1 MKIKEKNMPLIA
13 VVVISCVMLLPFLG
27 LTDFNT
33 KGEPREAVVAL
44 SMLKSGDWI
53 LPVNNGMDIPYKP
66 PFFHYCIALVSLL
79 TGSVDEYTSRLPSAL
94 ALIGMTIGCFVFY
107 KRRRNAQQALMGA
120 LLLLTSFEVHRA
132 GVNCRVD
139 MVLTACVVGAML
151 LFYRWW
157 ERGSKGFPLLAVLCM
172 SGAVLTKGPVGFVL
186 PCFVMWVFTLIRGGR
201 FWRTTLTYGGFALL
215 SLILPLIWYVAAWH
229 EGGQHFLDLIYEENI
244 GRMTGSMSYESHT
257 HSFPYNFFTL
267 STGWA
272 PWTLLLLFSLFS
284 KPWKKS
290 AAASAS
296 AEAASA
302 SEASA
307 ASSAKSASSTK
318 SSLPGGLKGTLMRW
332 QIRLMQVPPVM
343 LFTWL
348 GFLLVLLFYCFPS
361 SKRSVYLLPCYPF
374 MAMIIAEYVD
384 WLWRTG
390 RRGAMRAYVCLIGV
404 LVLTLTAVFACVRMG
419 LVPDTI
425 FHGKHADANIA
436 MLHALRDM
444 PIGILEFLLCFLPA
458 AAAVDAMQ
466 MVLRKR
472 TRNDGRRFRYAL
484 LAPVILLMTAL
495 DGLYQPPVLNSKS
508 LRPMAQMIAETF
520 PGEKIYQ
527 HLEARMAHF
536 FGADFYLGDTMDQF
550 EKPVYEERADGS
562 IVKKTVLPE
571 KGVLIIPTTDFEEL
585 SKRHPEYRFQLVK
598 TTKER
603 VSEVK
608 GTVDFYRF
616 SRLQ

>member
-13 VVVISCVMLLPFLG
+13 VIVISCVMLLPFLG

-44 SMLKSGDWI
+44 SMLNSGDWI

-94 ALIGMTIGCFVFY
+94 ALIAMTVGCFVFY

-201 FWRTTLTYGGFALL
+201 FWRTSLTYGGFALL
-215 SLILPLIWYVAAWH
+215 SLILPALWYVAAWH

-272 PWTLLLLFSLFS
+272 PWTLLLLFTLFS

-290 AAASAS
+290 SAP
-296 AEAASA
+296 
-302 SEASA
+302 
-307 ASSAKSASSTK
+307 AKSASSET
-318 SSLPGGLKGTLMRW
+318 SSLPDGLKGKLMRW

-425 FHGKHADANIA
+425 FHGKHADTNIA
-436 MLHALRDM
+436 MLRALRDM

-466 MVLRKR
+466 MVLCKR
-472 TRNDGRRFRYAL
+472 TCNDGRRFRYAL

-495 DGLYQPPVLNSKS
+495 DGLYQPAILNAKS
-508 LRPMAQMIAETF
+508 LRPMAQTIE
-520 PGEKIYQ
+520 EKFHDENIYQ
-527 HLEARMAHF
+527 YISTPMLHF
-536 FGADFYLGDTMDQF
+536 FGADFYLGDKMDQF
-550 EKPVYEERADGS
+550 EKPVYEERPDGS
-562 IVKKTVLPE
+562 IEEKTVLPE

-585 SKRHPEYRFQLVK
+585 AKRHPEYRFQHVM

-616 SRLQ
+616 TR

>member
-13 VVVISCVMLLPFLG
+13 VIVISCVMLLPFLG

-44 SMLKSGDWI
+44 SMLNSGDWI

-94 ALIGMTIGCFVFY
+94 ALIAMTVGCFVFY
-107 KRRRNAQQALMGA
+107 KRRRNAQQAFMGA

-201 FWRTTLTYGGFALL
+201 FWRTSLTYGGFALL
-215 SLILPLIWYVAAWH
+215 SLILPALWYVAAWH

-272 PWTLLLLFSLFS
+272 PWTLLLLFTLFS

-290 AAASAS
+290 
-296 AEAASA
+296 
-302 SEASA
+302 SA
-307 ASSAKSASSTK
+307 AAKSASSET
-318 SSLPGGLKGTLMRW
+318 SSLPGGMKGKLMRW

-425 FHGKHADANIA
+425 FHGKHANTNIA

-472 TRNDGRRFRYAL
+472 TCNDGRRFRYAL

-495 DGLYQPPVLNSKS
+495 DGLYQPAILNAKS
-508 LRPMAQMIAETF
+508 LRPMAQTIEEKF
-520 PGEKIYQ
+520 HGENIYQ
-527 HLEARMAHF
+527 YISTPMLHF
-536 FGADFYLGDTMDQF
+536 FGADFYLGDKMDQF
-550 EKPVYEERADGS
+550 EKPVYEERPDGS
-562 IVKKTVLPE
+562 IEEKTVLPE
-571 KGVLIIPTTDFEEL
+571 KGVLIVPTADFEEL
-585 SKRHPEYRFQLVK
+585 AKRHPEYRFQHVM

-608 GTVDFYRF
+608 ETVDFYRF
-616 SRLQ
+616 TR

>member
-13 VVVISCVMLLPFLG
+13 VIVISCVMLLPFLG

-44 SMLKSGDWI
+44 SMLNSGDWI

-94 ALIGMTIGCFVFY
+94 ALIAMTVGCFVFY

-201 FWRTTLTYGGFALL
+201 FWRTSLTYGGFALL
-215 SLILPLIWYVAAWH
+215 SLILPALWYVAAWH

-272 PWTLLLLFSLFS
+272 PWTLLLLFTLFS

-290 AAASAS
+290 SAP
-296 AEAASA
+296 
-302 SEASA
+302 
-307 ASSAKSASSTK
+307 AKSASSET
-318 SSLPGGLKGTLMRW
+318 SSLPDGLKGKLMRW

-425 FHGKHADANIA
+425 FHGKHADTNIA

-472 TRNDGRRFRYAL
+472 TCNDGRRFCYAL

-495 DGLYQPPVLNSKS
+495 DGLYQPAILNAKS
-508 LRPMAQMIAETF
+508 LRPMAQTIEEKF
-520 PGEKIYQ
+520 HGENIYQ
-527 HLEARMAHF
+527 YISTPMLHF
-536 FGADFYLGDTMDQF
+536 FGADFYLGDKMDQF
-550 EKPVYEERADGS
+550 EKPVYEERPDGS
-562 IVKKTVLPE
+562 IEEKTVLPE
-571 KGVLIIPTTDFEEL
+571 KGVLIVPTADFEEL
-585 SKRHPEYRFQLVK
+585 AKHHPEYRFQHVM

-616 SRLQ
+616 TR

>member
-13 VVVISCVMLLPFLG
+13 VIVISCVMLLPFLG

-44 SMLKSGDWI
+44 SMLNSGDWI

-94 ALIGMTIGCFVFY
+94 ALIAMTVGCFVFY

-201 FWRTTLTYGGFALL
+201 FWRTSLTYGGFALL
-215 SLILPLIWYVAAWH
+215 SLILPALWYVAAWH

-272 PWTLLLLFSLFS
+272 PWTLLLLFTLFS

-290 AAASAS
+290 SAP
-296 AEAASA
+296 
-302 SEASA
+302 
-307 ASSAKSASSTK
+307 AKSASSET
-318 SSLPGGLKGTLMRW
+318 SSLPDGLKGKLMRW

-390 RRGAMRAYVCLIGV
+390 RRGAMRTYVCLIGV

-425 FHGKHADANIA
+425 FHGKHAEANIA

-472 TRNDGRRFRYAL
+472 TCNDGRRFRYAL

-495 DGLYQPPVLNSKS
+495 DGLYQPAILNAKS
-508 LRPMAQMIAETF
+508 LRPMAQTIEEKF
-520 PGEKIYQ
+520 HGENIYQ
-527 HLEARMAHF
+527 YISTPMLHF
-536 FGADFYLGDTMDQF
+536 FGADFYLGDKMDQF
-550 EKPVYEERADGS
+550 EKPVYEERPDGS
-562 IVKKTVLPE
+562 IEEKTVLPE
-571 KGVLIIPTTDFEEL
+571 KGVLIVPTADFEEL
-585 SKRHPEYRFQLVK
+585 AKRHPEYRFQHVM

-608 GTVDFYRF
+608 GNVDFYRF
-616 SRLQ
+616 TR

>member
-1 MKIKEKNMPLIA
+1 
-13 VVVISCVMLLPFLG
+13 
-27 LTDFNT
+27 
-33 KGEPREAVVAL
+33 
-44 SMLKSGDWI
+44 
-53 LPVNNGMDIPYKP
+53 
-66 PFFHYCIALVSLL
+66 
-79 TGSVDEYTSRLPSAL
+79 
-94 ALIGMTIGCFVFY
+94 
-107 KRRRNAQQALMGA
+107 
-120 LLLLTSFEVHRA
+120 
-132 GVNCRVD
+132 
-139 MVLTACVVGAML
+139 
-151 LFYRWW
+151 
-157 ERGSKGFPLLAVLCM
+157 
-172 SGAVLTKGPVGFVL
+172 
-186 PCFVMWVFTLIRGGR
+186 
-201 FWRTTLTYGGFALL
+201 
-215 SLILPLIWYVAAWH
+215 
-229 EGGQHFLDLIYEENI
+229 
-244 GRMTGSMSYESHT
+244 
-257 HSFPYNFFTL
+257 
-267 STGWA
+267 
-272 PWTLLLLFSLFS
+272 
-284 KPWKKS
+284 
-290 AAASAS
+290 
-296 AEAASA
+296 
-302 SEASA
+302 
-307 ASSAKSASSTK
+307 
-318 SSLPGGLKGTLMRW
+318 
-332 QIRLMQVPPVM
+332 MQVPPVM

-425 FHGKHADANIA
+425 FHGKHADTNIA

-495 DGLYQPPVLNSKS
+495 DGLYQPVVLNAKS
-508 LRPMAQMIAETF
+508 LRPMAQTIEEKF
-520 PGEKIYQ
+520 HGENIYQ
-527 HLEARMAHF
+527 YISTPMLHF
-536 FGADFYLGDTMDQF
+536 FGADFYLGDKMDQF

-562 IVKKTVLPE
+562 IEEKTVLPE
-571 KGVLIIPTTDFEEL
+571 KGVLIVPTADFEEL
-585 SKRHPEYRFQLVK
+585 AKRHPEYRFQHVM

-616 SRLQ
+616 TR

>member
-13 VVVISCVMLLPFLG
+13 VIVISCVMLLPFLG

-44 SMLKSGDWI
+44 SMLNSGDWI

-94 ALIGMTIGCFVFY
+94 ALIAMTVGCFVFY

-201 FWRTTLTYGGFALL
+201 FWRTSLTYGGFALL
-215 SLILPLIWYVAAWH
+215 SLILPLMWYVAAWH

-272 PWTLLLLFSLFS
+272 PWTLLLLFTLFS
-284 KPWKKS
+284 KPWKKLS
-290 AAASAS
+290 AA
-296 AEAASA
+296 
-302 SEASA
+302 
-307 ASSAKSASSTK
+307 AKSASSET
-318 SSLPGGLKGTLMRW
+318 SSLPDGLKGKLMRW

-425 FHGKHADANIA
+425 FHGKHADTNIA

-472 TRNDGRRFRYAL
+472 TCNDGRRFRYAL

-495 DGLYQPPVLNSKS
+495 DGLYQPAILNAKS
-508 LRPMAQMIAETF
+508 LRPMAQTIEEKF
-520 PGEKIYQ
+520 HGENIYQ
-527 HLEARMAHF
+527 YISTPMLHF
-536 FGADFYLGDTMDQF
+536 FGADFYLGDKMDQF
-550 EKPVYEERADGS
+550 EKPVYEERPDGS
-562 IVKKTVLPE
+562 IEEKTVLPE
-571 KGVLIIPTTDFEEL
+571 KGVLIVPTADFEEL
-585 SKRHPEYRFQLVK
+585 AKRHPEYRFQHVM
-598 TTKER
+598 TIKER

-616 SRLQ
+616 TR

>member
-13 VVVISCVMLLPFLG
+13 VIVISCVMLLPFLG

-44 SMLKSGDWI
+44 SMLNSGDWI

-94 ALIGMTIGCFVFY
+94 ALIGMTVGCFVFY

-201 FWRTTLTYGGFALL
+201 FWRTSLTYGGFALL
-215 SLILPLIWYVAAWH
+215 SLILPALWYVAAWH

-272 PWTLLLLFSLFS
+272 PWTLLLLFTLFS

-290 AAASAS
+290 SAP
-296 AEAASA
+296 
-302 SEASA
+302 
-307 ASSAKSASSTK
+307 AKSASSET
-318 SSLPGGLKGTLMRW
+318 SSLPGGLKGKLMRW

-404 LVLTLTAVFACVRMG
+404 LVLMLTAVFACVRMG

-425 FHGKHADANIA
+425 FHGKHADTNIA

-458 AAAVDAMQ
+458 AAAVDAIQ

-472 TRNDGRRFRYAL
+472 TCNDGRRFRYAL

-495 DGLYQPPVLNSKS
+495 DGLYQPAILNAKS
-508 LRPMAQMIAETF
+508 LRPMAQTIEEKF
-520 PGEKIYQ
+520 HGENIYQ
-527 HLEARMAHF
+527 YISTPMLHF
-536 FGADFYLGDTMDQF
+536 FGADFYLGDKMDQF
-550 EKPVYEERADGS
+550 EKPVYEERPDGS
-562 IVKKTVLPE
+562 IEEKTVLPE
-571 KGVLIIPTTDFEEL
+571 KGVLIVPTADFEEL
-585 SKRHPEYRFQLVK
+585 AKRHPEYRFQHVM

-616 SRLQ
+616 TR

>member
-13 VVVISCVMLLPFLG
+13 VIVISCVMLLPFLG

-44 SMLKSGDWI
+44 SMLNSGDWI

-157 ERGSKGFPLLAVLCM
+157 ERGSKEFPLLAVLCM

-201 FWRTTLTYGGFALL
+201 FWRTSLTYGGFALL
-215 SLILPLIWYVAAWH
+215 SLILPLMWYVAAWH

-272 PWTLLLLFSLFS
+272 PWTLLLIFSLFS
-284 KPWKKS
+284 KPWKKLS
-290 AAASAS
+290 AP
-296 AEAASA
+296 
-302 SEASA
+302 
-307 ASSAKSASSTK
+307 AKSASSDK
-318 SSLPGGLKGTLMRW
+318 SSLPGGLKGKLMRC

-425 FHGKHADANIA
+425 FHGKHADTNIA

-458 AAAVDAMQ
+458 VAAVDAMQ

-495 DGLYQPPVLNSKS
+495 DGLYQPTVLNAKS
-508 LRPMAQMIAETF
+508 LRSMAQTIEEKF
-520 PGEKIYQ
+520 HGENIYQ
-527 HLEARMAHF
+527 YISTPMLHF
-536 FGADFYLGDTMDQF
+536 FGADFYLGDKMDQF
-550 EKPVYEERADGS
+550 EKPVYEERPDGS
-562 IVKKTVLPE
+562 IEEKTVLPE
-571 KGVLIIPTTDFEEL
+571 KGVLIVPTADFEEL
-585 SKRHPEYRFQLVK
+585 AKRHPEYRFQHVM

-616 SRLQ
+616 TR

>member
-13 VVVISCVMLLPFLG
+13 VIVISCVMLLPFLG
-27 LTDFNT
+27 LIDFNT

-44 SMLKSGDWI
+44 SMLNSGDWI

-201 FWRTTLTYGGFALL
+201 FWRTTLTYAGFALL
-215 SLILPLIWYVAAWH
+215 SLILPLMWYVAAWH
-229 EGGQHFLDLIYEENI
+229 EGGQHFLNLIYEENI

-272 PWTLLLLFSLFS
+272 LWTLLLLFTLFS

-290 AAASAS
+290 
-296 AEAASA
+296 
-302 SEASA
+302 SA
-307 ASSAKSASSTK
+307 AAKSASSET
-318 SSLPGGLKGTLMRW
+318 SSLPSGLKGKLMRW

-374 MAMIIAEYVD
+374 MAMIIAEYID

-425 FHGKHADANIA
+425 FHGKHADTNIA

-472 TRNDGRRFRYAL
+472 TCNDGRRFRYAL

-495 DGLYQPPVLNSKS
+495 DGLYQPVVLNAKS
-508 LRPMAQMIAETF
+508 LRPMAQTIEEKF
-520 PGEKIYQ
+520 HGENIYQ
-527 HLEARMAHF
+527 YISTPMLHF
-536 FGADFYLGDTMDQF
+536 FGADFYLGDKMDQF
-550 EKPVYEERADGS
+550 EKPVYEERPDGS
-562 IVKKTVLPE
+562 IEEKTVLPE
-571 KGVLIIPTTDFEEL
+571 KGVLIVPTADFEEL
-585 SKRHPEYRFQLVK
+585 AKRHPEYRFQHVM

-616 SRLQ
+616 TR

>member
-13 VVVISCVMLLPFLG
+13 VIVISCVMLLPFLG

-44 SMLKSGDWI
+44 SMLNSGDWI

-94 ALIGMTIGCFVFY
+94 ALIAMTVGCFAFY

-201 FWRTTLTYGGFALL
+201 FWRTSLMYGGFALL
-215 SLILPLIWYVAAWH
+215 SLILPALWYVAAWH

-272 PWTLLLLFSLFS
+272 PWTLLLLFTLFS
-284 KPWKKS
+284 KPWKKLS
-290 AAASAS
+290 AP
-296 AEAASA
+296 
-302 SEASA
+302 
-307 ASSAKSASSTK
+307 AKSASSET
-318 SSLPGGLKGTLMRW
+318 SSLPDGLKGKLMRW

-390 RRGAMRAYVCLIGV
+390 RRGAMRTYVCLIGV

-425 FHGKHADANIA
+425 FHGKHAEANIA

-458 AAAVDAMQ
+458 AAAVDAIQ

-472 TRNDGRRFRYAL
+472 TCNDGRRFRYAL

-495 DGLYQPPVLNSKS
+495 DGLYQPAILNAKS
-508 LRPMAQMIAETF
+508 LRPMAQTIEEKF
-520 PGEKIYQ
+520 HGENIYQ
-527 HLEARMAHF
+527 YISTPMLHF
-536 FGADFYLGDTMDQF
+536 FGADFYLGDKMDQF
-550 EKPVYEERADGS
+550 EKPVYEERPDGS
-562 IVKKTVLPE
+562 IEEKTVLPE
-571 KGVLIIPTTDFEEL
+571 KGVLIVPTADFEEL
-585 SKRHPEYRFQLVK
+585 AKRHPEYRFQHVM

-616 SRLQ
+616 TR